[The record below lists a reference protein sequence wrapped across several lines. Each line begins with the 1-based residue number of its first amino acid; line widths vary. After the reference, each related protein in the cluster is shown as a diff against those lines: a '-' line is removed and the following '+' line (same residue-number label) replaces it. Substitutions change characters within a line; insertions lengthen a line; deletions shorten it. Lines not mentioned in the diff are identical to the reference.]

1 MVPVLAKSAS
11 PPPVPDCEPPTDN
24 LDQVMDEC
32 WVREPLT
39 KFAQWFGYKEEAKEE
54 DEEEEY
60 EEDEWEDDWFED
72 EEMEEQMLCYAAAVD
87 SSTKDEDWA
96 ESIQAAKKARRQECE
111 KKECPMVYATG
122 PNIAKKAPRTRRHY
136 KAAMKTQSVLNN
148 YGLTG
153 KTPKSNEFKSSA
165 SSAIPS
171 SPEAS
176 KEPAVCIRV
185 KSEEP
190 AFHVPMLSSSESNMN
205 SSCTQTPAPAEPRA
219 AAAEDSDMDDWEDE
233 LHDTAQACND
243 IRGWAKLQEQ
253 INSELTQ
260 AKKKGM
266 PLAQMNQLTI
276 IRNFA
281 TLRLKGF
288 LHMQASQERALQ
300 WHESEGIFEQLPR
313 EKQGGLCTS
322 QSLLSDENVRSAA
335 QAWLTAQKVGNV
347 TPQTFQQALNSEIL
361 PGLGIS

>member
-1 MVPVLAKSAS
+1 MVPELAKSAS

-24 LDQVMDEC
+24 LDQ
-32 WVREPLT
+32 
-39 KFAQWFGYKEEAKEE
+39 FAQWFGYKEEAKEE

-72 EEMEEQMLCYAAAVD
+72 EEMEERMLCYAAAMN

-96 ESIQAAKKARRQECE
+96 ESVQAAKKARRQEHE
-111 KKECPMVYATG
+111 KKECPTVYAPG
-122 PNIAKKAPRTRRHY
+122 PNIAKKAPRTQRHY

-148 YGLTG
+148 YRLAS
-153 KTPKSNEFKSSA
+153 KTLKSNGFKSSA

-185 KSEEP
+185 ESEEP
-190 AFHVPMLSSSESNMN
+190 VFHVPMPSSSSESNMN

-219 AAAEDSDMDDWEDE
+219 AAAEDSNMDDWEDE
-233 LHDTAQACND
+233 LHDTAHACND
-243 IRGWAKLQEQ
+243 IHGWAELQEQ

-266 PLAQMNQLTI
+266 PLAQTNQLTI
-276 IRNFA
+276 IKNFA

-288 LHMQASQERALQ
+288 
-300 WHESEGIFEQLPR
+300 
-313 EKQGGLCTS
+313 
-322 QSLLSDENVRSAA
+322 
-335 QAWLTAQKVGNV
+335 
-347 TPQTFQQALNSEIL
+347 
-361 PGLGIS
+361 